1 MRLRFDKYIF
11 IVFLLVL
18 SFGAKAQKLDIKI
31 FADNKLE
38 EIYFIPSFGRYFIET
53 NNEKKEPLQKSDLVK
68 IKVQSGKLSV
78 SINDSSIGVYPKIK
92 FYSEGLMSFFLL
104 RTKDTTLIKD
114 RRYDDDLT
122 VSVKDRHLHL
132 VNNVE
137 TESYIAG
144 VVQAETWGATTNVDF
159 FKLQAICVRN
169 YLIKNLN
176 KHKAE
181 GFHLC
186 DGVHCQAY
194 KGRAN
199 QVEVIQGANNSKGE
213 IIVDSLGNI
222 IETVFHANSGGETVN
237 SEDVWGKPFSHLV
250 GKIDS
255 FSVGAKAYKWEK
267 YIKIKDWKRY
277 FREKGVNVKNDS
289 IENELL
295 NFSQKDGRKKEMLG
309 VSLVQIR
316 KDFGLRSTFFDCQ
329 KWGSEVKLN
338 GRGYGH
344 GVGLSQEGAI
354 KMCEEGYEYWQVI
367 EHYYNGAK
375 IKRLDEEQIIN
386 TNK

>member
-1 MRLRFDKYIF
+1 ML
-11 IVFLLVL
+11 L
-18 SFGAKAQKLDIKI
+18 SFGLKAQRINVRI
-31 FADNKLE
+31 FADKNLN
-38 EIYFIPSFGRYFIET
+38 EISFIPSFGKYSIEID
-53 NNEKKEPLQKSDLVK
+53 NKKQLLQKTDIVK
-68 IKVQSGKLSV
+68 IKTQADKLSLSV
-78 SINDSSIGVYPKIK
+78 NDSLIGTFKELK
-92 FYSEGLMSFFLL
+92 FSSEGLMSFFLI
-104 RTKDTTLIKD
+104 RGKDTNQIKD
-114 RRYDDDLT
+114 RRYDNDLF
-122 VSVKDRHLHL
+122 VK
-132 VNNVE
+132 VKNNDLFLINNIE
-137 TESYIAG
+137 AESYIAG

-169 YLIKNLN
+169 YLIKNID

-181 GFHLC
+181 GYNLC

-199 QVEVIQGANNSKGE
+199 QVEVIQGAYNSKGE
-213 IIVDSLGNI
+213 VIVDSMGNI
-222 IETVFHANSGGETVN
+222 IETVFHSNSGGETVN

-250 GKIDS
+250 GKIDT
-255 FSVGAKAYKWEK
+255 FSIGTKAYQWEK
-267 YIKIKDWKRY
+267 YIKIRDWKRY
-277 FREKGVNVKNDS
+277 FKEKGVNIKNDS
-289 IENELL
+289 IGKELL

-329 KWGSEVKLN
+329 EWGSEVKLK

-354 KMCEEGYEYWQVI
+354 NMCNQGYEYWQVI
-367 EHYYNGAK
+367 EHYYTGAK

-386 TNK
+386 TNN

>member
-1 MRLRFDKYIF
+1 
-11 IVFLLVL
+11 
-18 SFGAKAQKLDIKI
+18 
-31 FADNKLE
+31 
-38 EIYFIPSFGRYFIET
+38 
-53 NNEKKEPLQKSDLVK
+53 
-68 IKVQSGKLSV
+68 
-78 SINDSSIGVYPKIK
+78 
-92 FYSEGLMSFFLL
+92 
-104 RTKDTTLIKD
+104 
-114 RRYDDDLT
+114 
-122 VSVKDRHLHL
+122 
-132 VNNVE
+132 
-137 TESYIAG
+137 
-144 VVQAETWGATTNVDF
+144 TWGATTNVDF

-169 YLIKNLN
+169 YLFKNLN

-199 QVEVIQGANNSKGE
+199 QVEVIQGAYNSKGE

-222 IETVFHANSGGETVN
+222 IETVFHSNSGGQTVN

-255 FSVGAKAYKWEK
+255 FSVGTKAYQWEK
-267 YIKIKDWKRY
+267 YIKIRDWKRY
-277 FREKGVNVKNDS
+277 FREKGVNIKNDS
-289 IENELL
+289 IEKELL

-309 VSLVQIR
+309 VPLVQIR

-329 KWGSEVKLN
+329 EWGSEVRLN

-354 KMCEEGYEYWQVI
+354 NMCNQGYEYWQVI
-367 EHYYNGAK
+367 EHYYSGAR
-375 IKRLDEEQIIN
+375 IKRLNDDIIIN
-386 TNK
+386 TSK

>member
-1 MRLRFDKYIF
+1 MKLSIKIH
-11 IVFLLVL
+11 ILLITLLLL
-18 SFGAKAQKLDIKI
+18 SIGLKAQKLDIRI
-31 FADNKLE
+31 FTDTKLN
-38 EIYFIPSFGRYFIET
+38 EISFIPSFGRYFVEID
-53 NNEKKEPLQKSDLVK
+53 NKKQSIKKSDIVR
-68 IKVQSGKLSV
+68 IKTQADKV
-78 SINDSSIGVYPKIK
+78 SLYINDSLIGNYKELK
-92 FYSEGLMSFFLL
+92 FSSEGLMSFFLL
-104 RTKDTTLIKD
+104 RTKDTNLIKD
-114 RRYDDDLT
+114 RRYDDNLIVKVKNKDLF
-122 VSVKDRHLHL
+122 LI
-132 VNNVE
+132 NNIE

-169 YLIKNLN
+169 YLFKNLN

-199 QVEVIQGANNSKGE
+199 QVEVIQGAYNSKGE

-222 IETVFHANSGGETVN
+222 IETVFHSNSGGQTVN

-255 FSVGAKAYKWEK
+255 FSVGTKAYQWEK
-267 YIKIKDWKRY
+267 YIKIRDWKRY
-277 FREKGVNVKNDS
+277 FREKGVNIKNDS
-289 IENELL
+289 IEKELL

-309 VSLVQIR
+309 VPLVQIR

-329 KWGSEVKLN
+329 EWGSEVRLN

-354 KMCEEGYEYWQVI
+354 NMCNQGYEYWQVI
-367 EHYYNGAK
+367 EHYYSGAR
-375 IKRLDEEQIIN
+375 IKRLNDDIIIN
-386 TNK
+386 TSK

>member
-1 MRLRFDKYIF
+1 MKLSIKIH
-11 IVFLLVL
+11 ILLITLLLL
-18 SFGAKAQKLDIKI
+18 SIGLKAQKLDIRI
-31 FADNKLE
+31 FTDTKLN
-38 EIYFIPSFGRYFIET
+38 EISFIPSFGRYFVEID
-53 NNEKKEPLQKSDLVK
+53 NKKQSIKKSDIVR
-68 IKVQSGKLSV
+68 IKTQADKV
-78 SINDSSIGVYPKIK
+78 SLYINDSLIGNYKELK
-92 FYSEGLMSFFLL
+92 FSSEGLMSFFLL
-104 RTKDTTLIKD
+104 RTKDTNLIKD
-114 RRYDDDLT
+114 RRYDDNLIVKVKNKDLF
-122 VSVKDRHLHL
+122 LI
-132 VNNVE
+132 NNIE

-169 YLIKNLN
+169 YLFKNLN

-199 QVEVIQGANNSKGE
+199 QVEVIQGAYNSKGE

-222 IETVFHANSGGETVN
+222 IETVFHSNSGGQTVN

-255 FSVGAKAYKWEK
+255 FSVGTKAYQWEK
-267 YIKIKDWKRY
+267 YIKIRDWKRY
-277 FREKGVNVKNDS
+277 FREKGINIKNDS
-289 IENELL
+289 IEKELL

-309 VSLVQIR
+309 VPLVQIR

-329 KWGSEVKLN
+329 EWGSEVRLN

-354 KMCEEGYEYWQVI
+354 NMCNQGYEYWQVI
-367 EHYYNGAK
+367 EHYYSGAR
-375 IKRLDEEQIIN
+375 IKRLDDDIIIN
-386 TNK
+386 TSK

>member
-1 MRLRFDKYIF
+1 MKLSIKIH
-11 IVFLLVL
+11 ILLITLLLL
-18 SFGAKAQKLDIKI
+18 SIGLKAQKLDIRI
-31 FADNKLE
+31 FTDTKLN
-38 EIYFIPSFGRYFIET
+38 EISFIPSFGRYFVEID
-53 NNEKKEPLQKSDLVK
+53 NKKQSIKKSDIVR
-68 IKVQSGKLSV
+68 IKTQADKV
-78 SINDSSIGVYPKIK
+78 SLYINDSLIGNYKELK
-92 FYSEGLMSFFLL
+92 FSSEGLMSFFLL
-104 RTKDTTLIKD
+104 RTKDTNLIKD
-114 RRYDDDLT
+114 RRYDDNLIVKVKNKDLF
-122 VSVKDRHLHL
+122 LI
-132 VNNVE
+132 NNIE

-169 YLIKNLN
+169 YLFKNLN

-199 QVEVIQGANNSKGE
+199 QVEVIQGAYNSKGE

-222 IETVFHANSGGETVN
+222 IETVFHSNSGGQTVN

-255 FSVGAKAYKWEK
+255 FSVGTKAYQWEK
-267 YIKIKDWKRY
+267 YIKIRDWKRY
-277 FREKGVNVKNDS
+277 FREKGVNIKNDS
-289 IENELL
+289 IEKELL

-309 VSLVQIR
+309 VPLVQIR

-329 KWGSEVKLN
+329 EWGSEVRLN

-354 KMCEEGYEYWQVI
+354 NMCNQGYEYWQVI
-367 EHYYNGAK
+367 EHYYSGAG
-375 IKRLDEEQIIN
+375 IKRLDDDIIIN
-386 TNK
+386 TSK

>member
-1 MRLRFDKYIF
+1 MKLQHRIQILFIF
-11 IVFLLVL
+11 IMLL
-18 SFGAKAQKLDIKI
+18 SFGLKAQRINVRI
-31 FADNKLE
+31 FADKNLN
-38 EIYFIPSFGRYFIET
+38 EISFIPSFGKYSIEID
-53 NNEKKEPLQKSDLVK
+53 NKKQLLQKTDIVK
-68 IKVQSGKLSV
+68 IKTQADKLSLSV
-78 SINDSSIGVYPKIK
+78 NDSLIGTFKELK
-92 FYSEGLMSFFLL
+92 FSSEGLMSFFLI
-104 RTKDTTLIKD
+104 RGKDTNQIKD
-114 RRYDDDLT
+114 RRYDNDLF
-122 VSVKDRHLHL
+122 VK
-132 VNNVE
+132 VKNNDLFLINNIE
-137 TESYIAG
+137 AESYIAG

-169 YLIKNLN
+169 YLIKNID

-181 GFHLC
+181 GYNLC

-199 QVEVIQGANNSKGE
+199 QVEVIQGAYNSKGE
-213 IIVDSLGNI
+213 VIVDSMGNI
-222 IETVFHANSGGETVN
+222 IETVFHSNSGGETVN

-250 GKIDS
+250 GKIDT
-255 FSVGAKAYKWEK
+255 FSIGTKAYQWEK
-267 YIKIKDWKRY
+267 YIKIRDWKRY
-277 FREKGVNVKNDS
+277 FKEKGVNIKNDS
-289 IENELL
+289 IGKELL

-329 KWGSEVKLN
+329 EWGSEVKLK

-354 KMCEEGYEYWQVI
+354 NMCNQGYEYWQVI
-367 EHYYNGAK
+367 EHYYTGAK

-386 TNK
+386 TNN

>member
-1 MRLRFDKYIF
+1 MKLSIKIH
-11 IVFLLVL
+11 ILLITLLLL
-18 SFGAKAQKLDIKI
+18 SIGLKAQKLDIRI
-31 FADNKLE
+31 FTDTKLN
-38 EIYFIPSFGRYFIET
+38 EISFIPSFGRYFVEID
-53 NNEKKEPLQKSDLVK
+53 NKKQSINKSDIVR
-68 IKVQSGKLSV
+68 IKTQADKV
-78 SINDSSIGVYPKIK
+78 SLYINDSLIGNYKELK
-92 FYSEGLMSFFLL
+92 FSSEGLMSFFLL
-104 RTKDTTLIKD
+104 RTKDTNLIKD
-114 RRYDDDLT
+114 RRYDDNLIVKVKNKDLF
-122 VSVKDRHLHL
+122 LI
-132 VNNVE
+132 NNIE

-169 YLIKNLN
+169 YLFKNLN

-199 QVEVIQGANNSKGE
+199 QVEVIQGAYNSKGE

-222 IETVFHANSGGETVN
+222 IETVFHSNSGGQTVN

-255 FSVGAKAYKWEK
+255 FSVGTKAYQWEK
-267 YIKIKDWKRY
+267 YIKIRDWKRY
-277 FREKGVNVKNDS
+277 FREKGVNIKNDS
-289 IENELL
+289 IEKELL

-309 VSLVQIR
+309 VPLVQIR

-329 KWGSEVKLN
+329 EWGSEVRLN

-354 KMCEEGYEYWQVI
+354 NMCNQGYEYWQVI
-367 EHYYNGAK
+367 EHYYSGAR
-375 IKRLDEEQIIN
+375 IKRLDDDIIIN
-386 TNK
+386 TSK